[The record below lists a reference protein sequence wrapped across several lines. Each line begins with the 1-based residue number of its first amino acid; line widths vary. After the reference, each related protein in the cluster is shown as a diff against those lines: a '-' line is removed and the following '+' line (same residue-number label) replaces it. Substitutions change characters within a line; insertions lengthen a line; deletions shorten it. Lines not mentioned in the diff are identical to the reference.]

1 MDIVNHVFSMNG
13 KRLRPILVFLS
24 AKLCSDISEATY
36 HGAVTVELL
45 HTATLVHDDVVDES
59 SIRRGQP
66 SANAVFDN
74 RRSVLVGD
82 YILSSA
88 LHESLKTQ
96 NFEVIHIISELGKT
110 LAEGE
115 LNQYAL
121 ANEIIID
128 EREYFKVIDKKTAS
142 LMRACTQIGAITANA
157 APHIIEKLG
166 ELGQKFGICFQIRDD
181 IFDYYKT
188 DVGKPTGNDIREGKI
203 TLPLIHALHSAPKE
217 IAAEML
223 GIINRKDYSAENI
236 EKLHEFAKQQGG
248 IQYAFDKMEEYL
260 REAEQII
267 ERLPF
272 DNEYKRTL
280 GLLPVYLRGRQF

>member
-1 MDIVNHVFSMNG
+1 MEIVNHVFNVNG

-24 AKLCSDISEATY
+24 AKLCSSISEATY
-36 HGAVTVELL
+36 HAAVTVELL

-59 SIRRGQP
+59 SMRRGQP

-88 LHESLKTQ
+88 LHESLKTE
-96 NFEVIHIISELGKT
+96 NLEVIHIIAELGKT

-157 APHIIEKLG
+157 PQPVIEKLG
-166 ELGQKFGICFQIRDD
+166 ELGQKLGICFQIRDD

-203 TLPLIHALHSAPKE
+203 TLPLIYALNFAPKE
-217 IAAEML
+217 ISEEMRA
-223 GIINRKDYSAENI
+223 IINRKDYSPENI
-236 EKLHEFAKQQGG
+236 EKLHQFAKQHGG

-260 REAEQII
+260 IEAERII
-267 ERLPF
+267 KELPF
-272 DNEYKRTL
+272 GNEYKQMME
-280 GLLPVYLRGRQF
+280 LLLVYLRGRQF